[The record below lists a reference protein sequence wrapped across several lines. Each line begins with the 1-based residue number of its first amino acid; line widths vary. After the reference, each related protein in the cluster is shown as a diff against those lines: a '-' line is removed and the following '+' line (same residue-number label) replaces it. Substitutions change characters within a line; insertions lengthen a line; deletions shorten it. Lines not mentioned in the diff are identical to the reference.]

1 VGAGDLATFREAGRA
16 LLSLG
21 MIRGSEGNLSTWD
34 GERLVI
40 TRTGSELAHLEEAD
54 VLEGSLDAAPD
65 GASSDLAIHVRT
77 YREAGPGAIAHAH
90 PPGSVPAGWVE
101 GREHGRY
108 AHAATLEAAVER
120 IVREAR
126 AEA

>member
-1 VGAGDLATFREAGRA
+1 VGAGDLSEFREAGRA

-34 GERLVI
+34 GTRLAI
-40 TRTGSELAHLEEAD
+40 TRAGSELAHLEQTD
-54 VLEGSLDAAPD
+54 VLGGTLDAPPPD
-65 GASSDLAIHVRT
+65 ASSDLAIHVRT
-77 YREAGPGAIAHAH
+77 YRELGPGAIAHGH

-101 GREHGRY
+101 GQAHGRY
-108 AHAATLEAAVER
+108 AHAPTLEAAVER

-126 AEA
+126 GEP